1 VDDREGGL
9 QAREAQPEHDR
20 DRQDPNRNDSLT
32 MDHDWRE
39 VVQTALDF
47 VERFV
52 APKNAG

>member
-1 VDDREGGL
+1 
-9 QAREAQPEHDR
+9 
-20 DRQDPNRNDSLT
+20 